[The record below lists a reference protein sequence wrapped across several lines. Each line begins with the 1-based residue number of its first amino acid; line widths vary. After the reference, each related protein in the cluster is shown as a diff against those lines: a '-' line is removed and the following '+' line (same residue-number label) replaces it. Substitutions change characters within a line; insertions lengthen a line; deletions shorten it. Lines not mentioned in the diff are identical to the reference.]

1 MQLIQVKATTM
12 IEKIKGNIMGTKS
25 IIAKFP
31 KMRKSQSFI
40 VYPISSGSDAKTIKI
55 QSDTRMGQINTETGE
70 VLLTKPYPNGAYF
83 HHLQIGQTQTFNL
96 SDVDLQSLRMEIF
109 ASANSEAGK
118 EENGVIQSDNS
129 GAINILG

>member
-1 MQLIQVKATTM
+1 MEATNGNM

-40 VYPISSGSDAKTIKI
+40 VYPIAKDGNAKLIKI
-55 QSDTRMGQINTETGE
+55 QSDTRMGQIDTETGK
-70 VLLTKPYPNGAYF
+70 VTITKPYPNGAYF
-83 HHLQIGQTQTFNL
+83 HHLQGETQSFIL
-96 SDVDLQSLRMEIF
+96 SGVDLQSLRMEIF
-109 ASANSEAGK
+109 ASSNSEAGK
-118 EENGVIQSDNS
+118 KENGVIQTDNS

>member
-1 MQLIQVKATTM
+1 MEATDGNM

-40 VYPISSGSDAKTIKI
+40 VYPIAKDGNAKLIKI
-55 QSDTRMGQINTETGE
+55 QSDTRMGQIDTETGK
-70 VLLTKPYPNGAYF
+70 VIITKPYPNGAYF
-83 HHLQIGQTQTFNL
+83 HHLQIGETQSFNL

-109 ASANSEAGK
+109 ASSNSEAGK
-118 EENGVIQSDNS
+118 EENGIMQSDNS